1 MNLALGI
8 LIDGLSYGMA
18 LFVISV
24 GLSITMG
31 LLRVINMAHGGFA
44 MMGGFIAATIIGR
57 WGVRFEMAL
66 VLASVAVAVLS
77 IPIERLLIR
86 RLYGRDELDQTLL
99 TIGII
104 FVMIAT
110 ANVLF
115 GSTVTALR
123 IPGYLSGSVT
133 IAGHTFPRDRL
144 FVSGAGVFVAAL
156 LWLVIERTR
165 FGVQVRAAV
174 DNAAIAQTIGIDTT
188 RLYTATFAVGAGLAA
203 LGGIVGAELLPMEPF
218 YALKYL
224 VLFLAVVTVGGLGS
238 IGGTLAAALLL
249 GLIDTA
255 AKYLAPELASVALFL
270 AMFVV
275 LSIRPNGLFARHE

>member
-1 MNLALGI
+1 MNLVLAI

-18 LFVISV
+18 LFIISV

-44 MMGGFIAATIIGR
+44 MIGGFIAASVMGR
-57 WGVRFEMAL
+57 WGAGFEIAL
-66 VLASVAVAVLS
+66 VFSAFAVAALS

-104 FVMIAT
+104 FVMT
-110 ANVLF
+110 ASTNLLF

-123 IPGYLSGSVT
+123 IPDYLSGSMT
-133 IAGHTFPRDRL
+133 IGAHTFPKYRL
-144 FVSGAGVFVAAL
+144 FVAGAGALVAAL
-156 LWLVIERTR
+156 LYVVIEWTR

-174 DNAAIAQTIGIDTT
+174 DNAPIAQTIGIDTS
-188 RLYTATFAVGAGLAA
+188 RLYTLTFAAGAGLAA
-203 LGGIVGAELLPMEPF
+203 VGGIVGAQLLPMEPA

-224 VLFLAVVTVGGLGS
+224 VLFLAVVTVGGLGA

-249 GLIDTA
+249 GMIDTM
-255 AKYLAPELASVALFL
+255 AKYLLPDMASVALFL

-275 LSIRPNGLFARHE
+275 LSIRPNGLFARHG